1 MIEVHNLTAGYGK
14 RTALWNID
22 FSIHFPA
29 FIGIIGPNGS
39 GKSTL
44 LKTILGELIPF
55 TGSISLFGKPI
66 SEVKHRLA
74 YVPQINSVDWNFPI
88 RVMDVVLMGRFR
100 PNSWGPFYSKSDRE
114 KAAFYLN
121 AVGMSEFSKR
131 QIGELSGG
139 QRQRVFL
146 ARALAREADVLLLDE
161 PLAGVDAGSGERILS
176 VLSDYQQQGRSIVM
190 VHHDLLTAST
200 LFDHLVL
207 MQTRLV
213 AAGPIQQVF
222 TLSNLQTTYGTD
234 VSILSDMIHKLGQT
248 PGNLSD
254 HPKP

>member
-1 MIEVHNLTAGYGK
+1 MIEVKNLNAGYGK
-14 RTALWNID
+14 RSALWNID
-22 FSIHFPA
+22 FSIPLPA
-29 FIGIIGPNGS
+29 FVGIIGPNGG

-44 LKTILGELIPF
+44 LKSILGELTPL
-55 TGSISLFGKPI
+55 TGSIRLFGKPI
-66 SEVKHRLA
+66 AEMKNRLA

-114 KAAFYLN
+114 KAEFYLN
-121 AVGMSEFSKR
+121 AVGMLAFSKQ

-176 VLSDYQQQGRSIVM
+176 LLSEYQKQGRSIVM

-207 MQTRLV
+207 LQTRLV
-213 AAGPIQQVF
+213 AAGPIKEVF
-222 TLSNLQTTYGTD
+222 TLTNLQTAYGTD
-234 VSILSDMIHKLGQT
+234 VSILSEMIHKLGQT
-248 PGNLSD
+248 PANLSD
-254 HPKP
+254 HP

>member
-14 RTALWNID
+14 RPALWNID
-22 FSIHFPA
+22 FSIALPS

-44 LKTILGELIPF
+44 LKTILGEITPF
-55 TGSISLFGKPI
+55 TGTITLFGKPI
-66 SEVKHRLA
+66 SEVKNKLA

-100 PNSWGPFYSKSDRE
+100 TNSWGPFYSKSDQE
-114 KAAFYLN
+114 KAGFYLN
-121 AVGMSEFSKR
+121 AVGMAEFSKR

-161 PLAGVDAGSGERILS
+161 PLAGVDAGSGERILN
-176 VLSDYQQQGRSIVM
+176 VLANYQKQGRSIVM
-190 VHHDLLTAST
+190 VHHDLLTAAT
-200 LFDHLVL
+200 LFDQLVL

-213 AAGPIQQVF
+213 AAGPIKQVF
-222 TLSNLQTTYGTD
+222 TLQNLKTAYGTD
-234 VSILSDMIHKLGQT
+234 VSILSEMIHKLDTG
-248 PGNLSD
+248 PGKIYD